1 MKRAIA
7 LIGMLSALALC
18 AHATVVDYDND
29 PGFGW
34 LTGVPGGT
42 NIIVVDDIERADP
55 NGALIQQ
62 INIRFQNF
70 NSFAVSV
77 NLVVF
82 DSTGQNLLYSA
93 FTSAAS
99 GISQLQFVTPPIGGG
114 HRNLWIGVS
123 ANAPAAGMMLI
134 NRNPDVGRSLDRYA
148 WDQNGNGRIDPWE
161 IVDSPY
167 NGVILANF
175 AIEVLAVP
183 EPASL
188 VALGA
193 GLAGL
198 LGLRRRAR
206 K

>member
-7 LIGMLSALALC
+7 LIGITSVLMLRAQ
-18 AHATVVDYDND
+18 ATVVDYDND
-29 PGFGW
+29 PGFGY
-34 LTGVPGGT
+34 LSGVPGGT
-42 NIIVVDDIERADP
+42 NIIVADDIERADP

-70 NSFAVSV
+70 NNYSVSV

-93 FTSAAS
+93 FTAAAP
-99 GISQLQFVTPPIGGG
+99 GVSQLQFVTPPFGGG
-114 HRNLWIGVS
+114 HRNLWIGVA
-123 ANAPAAGMMLI
+123 ANAPAAGMVLI

-148 WDQNGNGRIDPWE
+148 WDQNGNGRIEPSE
-161 IVDSPY
+161 IVDRPY
-167 NGVILANF
+167 GGAILANY